1 MRDIKYG
8 AGIIIQSILKDFFG
22 CDVQMVGRLVEDQE
36 ICFREHQFR
45 KRYTSAFP
53 TAQRTDLFEDII
65 TGKKK
70 CCKHIPDFR
79 IRKSRIIIGNLVK
92 NCFLHMKDMMFLV
105 VVANLNIGAKCIS
118 TGISRYHSV

>member
-36 ICFREHQFR
+36 ILLQRASVARDTRPRSPPLKELICLKTSSPV
-45 KRYTSAFP
+45 KRNAAST
-53 TAQRTDLFEDII
+53 
-65 TGKKK
+65 
-70 CCKHIPDFR
+70 FR
-79 IRKSRIIIGNLVK
+79 ISVFVKSRIIIGNLVK

-105 VVANLNIGAKCIS
+105 VVAIL
-118 TGISRYHSV
+118 TLEPSV